1 MAQTRIIRRPRRW
14 DNPFSPAVSDA
25 DVDRVLSEKPFS
37 EMDASKFPE
46 SASLRDIV
54 RNDTRLITYQPGDI
68 IVRAGDYGTSAFLVL
83 SGAVRV
89 VLPPGLPNVLLGRE
103 ELERKGVLEAL
114 AQLWRRPRWP
124 EVRDV
129 SRYAQA
135 RGTGARQIGDDETRI
150 FLRDIDKIIEHEPTV
165 PLGPGEMFGEI
176 AALARVSRTTTVFA
190 EEESQLLEV
199 RWQGIRDIGKRH
211 KDFRDHLDRLYR
223 DRSLKAHL
231 RETPVFQNLN
241 EEVIEKIAKKSLFE
255 SYGDFDWQTSY
266 RRIAEQGP
274 VERLLDEPVIA
285 HEGDYPDGL
294 LMIISG
300 FARVSYRINHGEYTV
315 RYVGGGG
322 IFGFEEIVHN
332 WRHQDTVNLNH
343 TLRAS
348 GHADVVRVPTAI
360 IEEYVLP
367 SIPRDRLPPRVER
380 RRQQRGVAVERRE
393 AIAPSTFP
401 EVARIAPE
409 LLEFFVDYRY
419 SNGTATMLI
428 DLDRC
433 VRCDAC
439 VEACAVGHNN
449 NPRFNRH
456 GQRNGKFMIANA
468 CMHCADPV
476 CMLGCPTGAI
486 HRSSLGGEVVINDDT
501 CIGCATC
508 ANNCPYDNIRMVD
521 IRDENGRFILN
532 QATGS
537 PVMKAT
543 KCDLCID
550 QPGGP
555 ACQRACPH
563 DALVRIHMRDRN
575 KLASWLNRS

>member
-1 MAQTRIIRRPRRW
+1 MTQTQVIRQPKRW
-14 DNPFSPAVSDA
+14 DSPFSQAVSDA
-25 DVDRVLSEKPFS
+25 DVDRILSVKPFS

-46 SASLRDIV
+46 TASLRDIV

-68 IVRAGDYGTSAFLVL
+68 IVRAGDFGTSAFLVL

-89 VLPPGLPNVLLGRE
+89 VLPPGLPDTLLGRE
-103 ELERKGVLEAL
+103 EPEHRGVFEAL
-114 AQLWRRPRWP
+114 AQLWRRPPWP

-129 SRYAQA
+129 SRYAQT
-135 RGTGARQIGDDETRI
+135 RGTGARQTGEDETRI

-190 EEESQLLEV
+190 EEECQLLEV

-211 KDFRDHLDRLYR
+211 QGFRDHLDRLYR

-231 RETPVFQNLN
+231 RETPVFQHLD
-241 EEVIEKIAKKSLFE
+241 EEVIEKIANKTLFE
-255 SYGDFDWQTSY
+255 NYGDFDWQTSY
-266 RRIAEQGP
+266 RRIAEQDP
-274 VERLLDEPVIA
+274 IKRLLDEPAIA

-300 FARVSYRINHGEYTV
+300 FARVSYKINHGEYTV
-315 RYVGGGG
+315 RYVGRGG

-332 WRHQDTVNLNH
+332 WRNEDTINLSH

-348 GHADVVRVPTAI
+348 GYADVVRVPTAI

-367 SIPRDRLPPRVER
+367 TIPQDRLPPMVER
-380 RRQQRGVAVERRE
+380 RRQRRGVAVERRE
-393 AIAPSTFP
+393 AIDPSTFP

-456 GQRNGKFMIANA
+456 GRRNGKFMIANA

-550 QPGGP
+550 QLGGP

-563 DALVRIHMRDRN
+563 DALVRIHMRDRD